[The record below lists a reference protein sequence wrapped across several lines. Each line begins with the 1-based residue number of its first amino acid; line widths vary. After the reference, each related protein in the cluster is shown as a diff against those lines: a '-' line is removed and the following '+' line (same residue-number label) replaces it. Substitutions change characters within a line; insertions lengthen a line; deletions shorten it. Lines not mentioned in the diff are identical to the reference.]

1 LGLAVKFAFTAL
13 HVSDSALG
21 NVSLAEKIYAT
32 AYTFRFLRQP
42 SGQLMATVFVL
53 FIVKYRRRLGRFTAM
68 DRQSIR
74 PFRFFQRDE
83 IVLGEDQPMFFQLPI
98 MTADSTGRSL
108 SLAGTLL
115 RSLCELFNLFPEV
128 GQHRTTLRLREN
140 IEKMADCDY
149 VLVGFKQKFRFCFL
163 INRPL
168 CAFLRSLRLVPGE
181 IRCYSGQDWSSIA
194 TIIKMS

>member
-1 LGLAVKFAFTAL
+1 
-13 HVSDSALG
+13 
-21 NVSLAEKIYAT
+21 
-32 AYTFRFLRQP
+32 
-42 SGQLMATVFVL
+42 
-53 FIVKYRRRLGRFTAM
+53 M

-140 IEKMADCDY
+140 IKKIADFDY
-149 VLVGFKQKFRFCFL
+149 VLVGFKQKFRFCVL

-168 CAFLRSLRLVPGE
+168 CAFLRLLRLVPGE
-181 IRCYSGQDWSSIA
+181 IRCYSGQDWSSIV
-194 TIIKMS
+194 TFIKMS